1 VSKRREE
8 PPPPF
13 VARETE
19 RAILGASILW
29 DGHARQF
36 LDEGVREHHFWNRH
50 HALVWRRM
58 SELLKEGIDPPGMA
72 HLMARL
78 TKHRELEDVGIGYLT
93 ALADGVP
100 RLTGPSMQ
108 GFVHELVEHYVGRQT
123 IAALQQAHARLLKTP
138 ASLTEG
144 FFTEMGAALTSMAA
158 QLGGRRLPGHVTHI
172 GDVMAEVVA
181 ALQAGPR
188 TSSTRPGRR

>member
-19 RAILGASILW
+19 KAILGASILW

-58 SELLKEGIDPPGMA
+58 SSSCSKRASI
-72 HLMARL
+72 R
-78 TKHRELEDVGIGYLT
+78 
-93 ALADGVP
+93 
-100 RLTGPSMQ
+100 
-108 GFVHELVEHYVGRQT
+108 
-123 IAALQQAHARLLKTP
+123 P
-138 ASLTEG
+138 AW
-144 FFTEMGAALTSMAA
+144 
-158 QLGGRRLPGHVTHI
+158 RI
-172 GDVMAEVVA
+172 
-181 ALQAGPR
+181 
-188 TSSTRPGRR
+188 